1 MKICDG
7 EKLYTKVVE
16 SISTIWE
23 VLLEDDTGDKIKE
36 DAQQADQKI
45 TTAKAEMK
53 KLSLQEKVTKM
64 DEIKQLQH

>member
-23 VLLEDDTGDKIKE
+23 VLLEDETREKIKT
-36 DAQQADQKI
+36 DVQQADQKI
-45 TTAKAEMK
+45 TAVKAEME